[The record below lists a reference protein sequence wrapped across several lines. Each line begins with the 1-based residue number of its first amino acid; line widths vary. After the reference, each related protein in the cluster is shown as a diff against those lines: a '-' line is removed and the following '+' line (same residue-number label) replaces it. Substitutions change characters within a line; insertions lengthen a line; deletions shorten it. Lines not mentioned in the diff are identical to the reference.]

1 VPRTLKE
8 AIRGPV
14 IERGSPGFTQ
24 AAQVFN
30 ELFDD
35 IMPSAIARP
44 LDASDVAGAIR
55 WVAAYDVPFRA
66 RSGGHSYAGYSTVAD
81 GVVVDLRYLAAISV
95 DSTAG
100 TATVGAGAELID
112 VYAQLARRG
121 ATIPAGSCPSIGV
134 GGHALGGGFG
144 LAARRFGLTADN
156 LIAVEIVTADGQVR
170 TANQQNDPDLLWALK
185 GGGGGNFGVATNFTF
200 KLHPLPSS
208 AAYFNVEWPWSS
220 ADEAIAA
227 WQAWAPH
234 TKDTITSILHLD
246 APGPSINAN
255 GQYLGSA
262 DTLRALL
269 GPLLSVPGATLRS
282 MSDMAYLSLQLLLAG
297 CGEETVPACHLAGS
311 SSRGTVSRETFT
323 AKSDYVAQPLPAA
336 GRAAMIAAV
345 DAPGSGSLLCDA
357 YGGMVNRLAPI
368 DTAFVHRDQLF
379 CIQYYGSGSGSGWT
393 DQAWSKMRPYVSGQA
408 YQNYID
414 PDLRSWRSAYYGPNY
429 ERLVEVQQRIDPE
442 RRFTFPQAIG

>member
-1 VPRTLKE
+1 
-8 AIRGPV
+8 V

-200 KLHPLPSS
+200 KIASS
-208 AAYFNVEWPWSS
+208 AV
-220 ADEAIAA
+220 
-227 WQAWAPH
+227 Q
-234 TKDTITSILHLD
+234 
-246 APGPSINAN
+246 
-255 GQYLGSA
+255 
-262 DTLRALL
+262 RRLL
-269 GPLLSVPGATLRS
+269 QCG
-282 MSDMAYLSLQLLLAG
+282 MAVVVG
-297 CGEETVPACHLAGS
+297 
-311 SSRGTVSRETFT
+311 
-323 AKSDYVAQPLPAA
+323 
-336 GRAAMIAAV
+336 
-345 DAPGSGSLLCDA
+345 
-357 YGGMVNRLAPI
+357 
-368 DTAFVHRDQLF
+368 
-379 CIQYYGSGSGSGWT
+379 
-393 DQAWSKMRPYVSGQA
+393 
-408 YQNYID
+408 
-414 PDLRSWRSAYYGPNY
+414 
-429 ERLVEVQQRIDPE
+429 
-442 RRFTFPQAIG
+442 